1 MLTFEEITCH
11 MCNRDLLRMRVVI
24 NPRAR
29 LANDDEGADVLAF
42 GRSGG
47 GSARAGVAEV
57 PENLNF
63 HQDALSTR
71 RRL

>member
-1 MLTFEEITCH
+1 
-11 MCNRDLLRMRVVI
+11 MRVVI

-29 LANDDEGADVLAF
+29 LANDDEGEADVVLAF